1 LSGLDEVAVLLD
13 DDAEDGVSIL
23 SNSGCIC
30 IEKGDFG
37 RELSFFETIIQSIY
51 KMLDLRWYKDSSPK
65 TLGKERLE
73 LGSNNSRT
81 FEFRSV
87 HTV

>member
-1 LSGLDEVAVLLD
+1 MAERVAVQLDE
-13 DDAEDGVSIL
+13 DADLGVSSL
-23 SNSGCIC
+23 SDDRCSGV
-30 IEKGDFG
+30 ETVDFRLG
-37 RELSFFETIIQSIY
+37 LRFFVTIIQSIY